1 VRALDPAVSK
11 MNPPLASAADRA
23 ALIDAVADGTLDCI
37 ATDHA
42 PHHDHEKDAPF
53 EEAPFGVIGL
63 ETAFAAVYT
72 HLVEPGLLTLQTVIE
87 RMSAGPANAFGL
99 PVPMLAVGHAADLTV
114 WDLGATRRIEPPYAS
129 RSTNCAFAGQ
139 TLRGVCRLTVSGGR
153 VAHRLIEAVA

>member
-1 VRALDPAVSK
+1 MSAEVTPHHLCLTDEAVRSLDPAVSK
-11 MNPPLASAADRA
+11 MNPPLASASDRA

-87 RMSAGPANAFGL
+87 RMSSGPAMRSRC
-99 PVPMLAVGHAADLTV
+99 PCRCWP
-114 WDLGATRRIEPPYAS
+114 WDMPP
-129 RSTNCAFAGQ
+129 T
-139 TLRGVCRLTVSGGR
+139 
-153 VAHRLIEAVA
+153 